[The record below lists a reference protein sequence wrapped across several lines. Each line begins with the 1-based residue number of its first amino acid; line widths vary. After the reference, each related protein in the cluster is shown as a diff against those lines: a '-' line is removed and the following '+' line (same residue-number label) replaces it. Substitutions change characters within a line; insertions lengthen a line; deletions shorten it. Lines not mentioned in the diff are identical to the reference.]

1 MSRRKGCCRNAWV
14 GWLFVLVLCVG
25 CSSGVDSIGP
35 TRDYSAVAAALETF
49 IDHQMR
55 EKEIPGLSIALV
67 DGQATVWARG
77 FGYADPVD
85 SVPATAGT
93 VYRVGSVSKLFTDI
107 GIMQL
112 VERGELDLDA
122 PITQYLPEFTPEN
135 PYGTPITLRQLMS
148 HHSGLVREPPLGHYF
163 DPTEPSLVQTV
174 ASLNETRLVY
184 EPETRGKYSN
194 AAIATVGYVLEK
206 TQGEPFATY
215 LGRSVLEPLGM
226 RQSSFEPDPEIV
238 ADLARAY
245 MWTYDGRVFEAPTF
259 QLGMA
264 PAGSMYSTVEDLAR
278 FMRTLLRGGALSDGY
293 ILQSQTLAEMWQ
305 PQYGAAGQTVGPGIG
320 FVISDFDGRRA
331 VGHGGAIYGFATQ
344 LTMLPDEGLGA
355 VVVATK
361 DAANSVVAE
370 IADAALR
377 GMLAVREGGSNIQLD
392 MTDRLPEGLASQMAG
407 RYGTGDRS
415 VVLEQRDDRLFA
427 FPSRGGFR
435 TELRAIDDVLV
446 IDDVLEWGPRVVP
459 LGDAIVLG
467 PDTLPRVEQQRPTPA
482 PPRWRGLIG
491 EYGWDYNTLYVLEK
505 DGRLQALIEWFF
517 LYPLEELARD
527 TFAFPRWGLYDG
539 ERLIFERD
547 EAGRASRVIAA
558 GVSFGR
564 RDVGPEDGSTFRI
577 DPLQPVEQ
585 LREIALAAQP
595 AQEQGEFRE
604 AELTEVVR
612 LDPSIELDIRYA
624 STNNFMSAVFYR
636 QARAFL
642 QRPAAE
648 ALVRANQKL
657 RERGYGV
664 LIHDAYRPWY
674 VTKMFW
680 DATPESQKMFVA
692 NPASGSRHNRGCAVD
707 LTLVDLATGQPV
719 EMVGGYDEFSDR
731 SSAQYSGGTSRQ
743 RWYRELLR
751 EVMESEGFAVY
762 PYEWWHFDYGDW
774 SEYAIQNLTFEQ
786 VGEQGGGQ

>member
-1 MSRRKGCCRNAWV
+1 
-14 GWLFVLVLCVG
+14 
-25 CSSGVDSIGP
+25 
-35 TRDYSAVAAALETF
+35 
-49 IDHQMR
+49 
-55 EKEIPGLSIALV
+55 
-67 DGQATVWARG
+67 
-77 FGYADPVD
+77 
-85 SVPATAGT
+85 
-93 VYRVGSVSKLFTDI
+93 
-107 GIMQL
+107 
-112 VERGELDLDA
+112 
-122 PITQYLPEFTPEN
+122 
-135 PYGTPITLRQLMS
+135 
-148 HHSGLVREPPLGHYF
+148 
-163 DPTEPSLVQTV
+163 
-174 ASLNETRLVY
+174 
-184 EPETRGKYSN
+184 
-194 AAIATVGYVLEK
+194 
-206 TQGEPFATY
+206 
-215 LGRSVLEPLGM
+215 
-226 RQSSFEPDPEIV
+226 
-238 ADLARAY
+238 
-245 MWTYDGRVFEAPTF
+245 
-259 QLGMA
+259 
-264 PAGSMYSTVEDLAR
+264 MYSTVEDLAR
-278 FMRTLLRGGALSDGY
+278 FMRTLFRGGALSDGY
-293 ILQSQTLAEMWQ
+293 ILQSQTLEEMWQ
-305 PQYGAAGQTVGPGIG
+305 PQYAEAGQTAGPGIG
-320 FVISDFDGRRA
+320 FVISDFAGRRA

-377 GMLAVREGGSNIQLD
+377 GMLAVRAGSSNIQVDL
-392 MTDRLPEGLASQMAG
+392 TDRLPDGLASQMAG

-467 PDTLPRVEQQRPTPA
+467 PDTLPRVEQQRPAPA

-539 ERLIFERD
+539 ERLIFEWD

-577 DPLQPVEQ
+577 DLLQPVEQ

-595 AQEQGEFRE
+595 A
-604 AELTEVVR
+604 
-612 LDPSIELDIRYA
+612 IELDIRYA
-624 STNNFMSAVFYR
+624 TTNNFMSAVFYR

-657 RERGYGV
+657 RERGYGI

-719 EMVGGYDEFSDR
+719 AMVGGYDEFSDR
-731 SSAQYSGGTSRQ
+731 SRRHVAPTVVPGTVARSDGIGRF
-743 RWYRELLR
+743 RCVPIRVVAFRLW
-751 EVMESEGFAVY
+751 
-762 PYEWWHFDYGDW
+762 
-774 SEYAIQNLTFEQ
+774 
-786 VGEQGGGQ
+786 